1 MSVIFSD
8 RNLGI
13 YLNFSNF
20 TVIIIL
26 NDLTINKIFNMSGH
40 SKWSKIKR
48 AKGANDAKRSKMF
61 SRIVKEISIAVK
73 EGGPDSETN
82 PRLRLAIN
90 NAKGVNMPK
99 DNVERAINKA
109 EKEGDNNEEMSFE
122 GYAPNGIAV
131 FVDCLS
137 DNKQRTVSNIRA
149 IFTKYNGSLG
159 TNGSLSFL
167 FDTKG
172 IFTFAFPD
180 GMDKDEFELE
190 MIDAGAEDI
199 EFEEG
204 VITVTTAK
212 EDFGSIQKKLDTLKV
227 EIENAGLQ
235 RIPNDTK
242 ELEVIE
248 ALKVMRMIDAFED
261 DDDVQNVY
269 YSLELTDEVAEA
281 ME

>member
-1 MSVIFSD
+1 
-8 RNLGI
+8 
-13 YLNFSNF
+13 
-20 TVIIIL
+20 
-26 NDLTINKIFNMSGH
+26 MSGH

-61 SRIVKEISIAVK
+61 SRIVKEIAIAVK
-73 EGGPDSETN
+73 EGGPDPEAN
-82 PRLRLAIN
+82 PRLRLAMN

-99 DNVERAINKA
+99 DNVERAIHKA
-109 EKEGDNNEEMSFE
+109 DKEGDNNEEMSFE

-131 FVDCLS
+131 FVDCLT
-137 DNKQRTVSNIRA
+137 DNKQRTVSNVRA

-172 IFTFAFPD
+172 IFTFPVTEGID
-180 GMDKDEFELE
+180 MDEFELE

-199 EFEEG
+199 EVEDG
-204 VITVTTAK
+204 VVTITTAK
-212 EDFGSIQKKLDTLKV
+212 EDFGSIQKKLDSLNI

-242 ELEVIE
+242 ELEVTE

-261 DDDVQNVY
+261 NDDVQNVY
-269 YSLELTDEVAEA
+269 HSLELTDEIADA

>member
-1 MSVIFSD
+1 
-8 RNLGI
+8 
-13 YLNFSNF
+13 
-20 TVIIIL
+20 
-26 NDLTINKIFNMSGH
+26 MSGH

-73 EGGPDSETN
+73 EGGPDPEAN

-99 DNVERAINKA
+99 DNVERAITKA
-109 EKEGDNNEEMSFE
+109 DKEGDNLEEMSFE
-122 GYAPNGIAV
+122 GYAPNGVGV
-131 FVDCLS
+131 FVECLS
-137 DNKQRTVSNIRA
+137 DNKQRTVSNVRA

-172 IFTFAFPD
+172 IFTIPLTD
-180 GMDKDEFELE
+180 SINMDDFELE
-190 MIDAGAEDI
+190 IIDAGAEDI
-199 EFEEG
+199 EVEEG
-204 VITVTTAK
+204 VITITTAK
-212 EDFGSIQKKLDTLKV
+212 DDFGNVQKKLDAMG
-227 EIENAGLQ
+227 IDMENAGLQ

-242 ELEVIE
+242 SLDVQSS
-248 ALKVMRMIDAFED
+248 LKIMRMIDAFEE
-261 DDDVQNVY
+261 DDDVQDVY
-269 YSLELTDEVAEA
+269 HSLELTDEIIEA